1 LQSTRSP
8 PSASTEADEAG
19 GVGDAGASKADGGG
33 GGGASQSEED
43 TSVEHILEPVKAPKK
58 RTQEEKDPGERA
70 VRDAVVQRTVL
81 GTEHEQVTRRKFKP
95 KGNLWSNK

>member
-1 LQSTRSP
+1 MQSKRSP
-8 PSASTEADEAG
+8 PSAPTKAG

-58 RTQEEKDPGERA
+58 RTQEEKDAGERA
-70 VRDAVVQRTVL
+70 VGDAVLQRTVL